1 MKKFTILM
9 IRSYLG
15 PFLLTF
21 FIALFVLVM
30 QFLWKY
36 IDQLVGKGLEWSIIL
51 ELLFYASATLVPMAL
66 PLAILLSSIM
76 TLGSFAENLELVAA
90 KAAGISLLR
99 ILRPL
104 IILSAIISLVA
115 FLFANYGMPVA
126 NYKLK
131 SLLVSIQRTKPTID
145 IPEGTFYDGIKG
157 AEIFVEKKEADGKS
171 FQNILIYDHTKD
183 TYGAGN
189 VAMARRGSLS
199 MSEDQRYLILKLYQG
214 LRLDDRN
221 FFTREREGLPLY
233 REIFSEQQIYFDLSD
248 TKFTRNNESVFR
260 NQYSMMTVKQLDK
273 VHYELLK
280 DLNNSVNM
288 TAKFMQELS
297 AVRKAEPPPGMN
309 QQAWS
314 PQLMSFLEPEDSIP
328 ERRKISSVHFQNGE
342 FLTFYTEEEKALI
355 RQSAKQSA
363 EDMLNKLEEQKSII
377 KAKKMQIAK
386 NRVEYHRK
394 YSLSFACFIL
404 FFVGAPLGAIIRKGG
419 LGLPLIFCIII
430 FIIYYVISTIGEK
443 AVRQL
448 ALEPFEG
455 MWLSSFIL
463 FPFALFLTLKASTDS
478 PLFVAE
484 TYTKLLQK
492 LVRRKK

>member
-1 MKKFTILM
+1 MKKLTILM

-15 PFLLTF
+15 PFVLTF

-104 IILSAIISLVA
+104 IILSALISLGA

-126 NYKLK
+126 NFKLK
-131 SLLVSIQRTKPTID
+131 SLLLSIQRTRPAID

-171 FQNILIYDHTKD
+171 FQNIIIYDHSKD
-183 TYGAGN
+183 TYGAGS
-189 VAMARRGSLS
+189 VAMARRGNLS

-221 FFTREREGLPLY
+221 FFTRERQGLPLY
-233 REIFSEQQIYFDLSD
+233 REIFSEQQIYFDISGS
-248 TKFTRNNESVFR
+248 KFTRNNESVFR
-260 NQYSMMTVKQLDK
+260 NQYSMMTVGQLNR
-273 VHYELLK
+273 VNRELMD
-280 DLNNSVNM
+280 DLNNSVNL
-288 TAKFMQELS
+288 TTKYMQEIS
-297 AVRKAEPPPGMN
+297 AVRKVESQPGVY
-309 QQAWS
+309 QQQWD
-314 PQLMSFLEPEDSIP
+314 PQLMSFLEPTDSIP
-328 ERRKISSVHFQNGE
+328 KRRKITSVDFQNGK
-342 FLTFYTEEEKALI
+342 FLSAYTDEEKALI
-355 RQSAKQSA
+355 RQSARQSA
-363 EDMLNKLEEQKSII
+363 EEIRNKLEEQKSLI

-419 LGLPLIFCIII
+419 LGLPLIFCIVI

-443 AVRQL
+443 SVRQL

-484 TYTKLLQK
+484 TYTKFFRK
-492 LVRRKK
+492 IVRRKK